1 MKIAHGQ
8 HTRGLEYGKVKGVL
22 DETDTFVC
30 VCVRANDS
38 FLFACYLYFFPI
50 IFIFSKFDSDR
61 RYLIDNRNQSTPYL
75 SFLSLIL
82 IKGLFFSYRLS
93 RGTE

>member
-30 VCVRANDS
+30 VCVRALMIPS
-38 FLFACYLYFFPI
+38 FLLVICIFFQL
-50 IFIFSKFDSDR
+50 FLFLVN
-61 RYLIDNRNQSTPYL
+61 LIQIED
-75 SFLSLIL
+75 I
-82 IKGLFFSYRLS
+82 
-93 RGTE
+93 